1 MEPLWILTLII
12 VGISVLLLSVGIL
25 IKGRFVN
32 THVSGNKAL
41 ESCGVHCASTQDAEL
56 RTKNPHAVSEH
67 THTTDRAK
75 PITWLPSRRIYPF
88 ISLTP

>member
-41 ESCGVHCASTQDAEL
+41 ESCGAHCASTQDAEL

-67 THTTDRAK
+67 AHTTDRA
-75 PITWLPSRRIYPF
+75 
-88 ISLTP
+88 

>member
-12 VGISVLLLSVGIL
+12 DGISVLLLSVGIL

-41 ESCGVHCASTQDAEL
+41 ESCGAYSVATA
-56 RTKNPHAVSEH
+56 
-67 THTTDRAK
+67 
-75 PITWLPSRRIYPF
+75 LPPMWG
-88 ISLTP
+88 